1 MGTNTSLLKW
11 LNEDLKK
18 KVEEN
23 LDGHNL
29 SIIGVGNKTLYARC
43 LDQDAQ
49 PLYKVLV
56 GKQKDVELRAKQ
68 CQGIRIPT
76 YDKEVVIIA
85 QPR

>member
-11 LNEDLKK
+11 MDEDLKK

-23 LDGHNL
+23 LAGHNL
-29 SIIGVGNKTLYARC
+29 TLTGVGENTLYARC